1 MVDHMSAGSRDP
13 KARYDIGALDQ
24 RVFGLEKA
32 VNDISSSIAALG
44 TKIDERSRTPWV
56 TIIASF
62 TLLLGFMTTIGVMVY
77 QPIKADIDRLEHHT
91 DQFQD
96 QYVTDLKDE
105 IKLLRMHG

>member
-44 TKIDERSRTPWV
+44 AKIDERSRTPWV
-56 TIIASF
+56 TIISSF
-62 TLLLGFMTTIGVMVY
+62 TLLLGFITTIGVILY
-77 QPIKADIDRLEHHT
+77 QPIRTDIDRLEHRS
-91 DQFQD
+91 D
-96 QYVTDLKDE
+96 QYQERYIADLKDE
-105 IKLLRMHG
+105 IKMLRSK